1 MTDRRSALPH
11 NPPLAAPL
19 SRVRI
24 GKIVRPH
31 GLHGAVR
38 VSLDNATSTI
48 LHAVERVTVDGA
60 GAPREY
66 RIRNLSAAGRGV
78 MRIELE
84 GVTTCE
90 AADALRG
97 AAVLVAE
104 EDLPPAGEG
113 EFYDFRAIGC
123 EVVTTAGRRLGTVVE
138 TFGTGANDVL
148 VVRDGAVEV
157 LIPVIADVIKNLDF
171 AARRIAIEA
180 VPGLLD

>member
-1 MTDRRSALPH
+1 LTDHRSALSQ
-11 NPPLAAPL
+11 NPPLAA
-19 SRVRI
+19 SKGRVRI

-31 GLHGAVR
+31 GLRGAVR
-38 VSLDNATSTI
+38 VSLDNAASTI
-48 LHAVERVTVDGA
+48 LDAVERITVDSA

-66 RIRNLSAAGRGV
+66 RIRNLSSAGRGV
-78 MRIELE
+78 TRIELE
-84 GVTTCE
+84 GVTTYE

-97 AAVLVAE
+97 AILLVTE
-104 EDLPPAGEG
+104 EDLPPADEG

-138 TFGTGANDVL
+138 TFATGANDVL
-148 VVRDGAVEV
+148 VVRDGAVEL